1 MTPIDTLYYQWA
13 VNEADKKNPTIFE
26 DIQNVDDA
34 DKIND
39 LLGVHAEL
47 VADVIEAEVSHRSIL
62 DDYIARAQDD
72 PELSEATNDEIAE
85 AISEIEEVKEGEA
98 AVSAATNALD
108 MFHNNFVAVLAGVE

>member
-13 VNEADKKNPTIFE
+13 VNEDDKKEPTIFE
-26 DIQNVDDA
+26 DIQGVEDA

-47 VADVIEAEVSHRSIL
+47 VADVIENEVAHRAML

-72 PELSEATNDEIAE
+72 PELSEATNDELAE
-85 AISEIEEVKEGEA
+85 AISEIEEIKESEA
-98 AVSAATNALD
+98 NVSAATNALD
-108 MFHNNFVAVLAGVE
+108 MFHDNFVSVLAE